1 MWYCALDEHAFN
13 HIPPGL
19 AVLLLG
25 PYYTTYLEVDLDEEE
40 IPTGMERARGYS
52 RLSYCG
58 EIAPPSFASVGEWAC
73 SSCRNLRSRRSCEV
87 DLAEN
92 TGSLEGFDEELLL
105 ILNLWI

>member
-58 EIAPPSFASVGEWAC
+58 EIAH
-73 SSCRNLRSRRSCEV
+73 
-87 DLAEN
+87 
-92 TGSLEGFDEELLL
+92 LLL
-105 ILNLWI
+105 PQLVNGLVVAAGT